1 MYDWDYNNQF
11 EWMERV
17 KEGIGPLIISAAITG
32 AGQSKESSPHLPVTL
47 EEQVA
52 EARRCYEAGASI
64 IHIHARDPNNPDDV
78 TNDPKRYREINAA
91 IRQVC
96 PDVILNNTSS
106 GDPFADAAK
115 GIFLTYAWASLD
127 AEAEMSSFNCGPI
140 AARVSFKRPEGRVN
154 LDGISKMTFG
164 IAEEKSQIMMDR
176 GIKPEFE
183 LSHQGQMNMVRHLI
197 DRELTQAPH
206 WFQFVLG
213 LQGGATPTL
222 QTVLSF
228 IELLPAQSLWGVVG
242 IAQYQLP
249 LNCFCILL
257 GGHVRVGME
266 DNIYYR
272 RGELATSNA
281 QFVERAARLAG
292 EISRP
297 IASPQQAREMLG
309 VSPTPSQY
317 A

>member
-1 MYDWDYNNQF
+1 MYTWDYLNQF
-11 EWMERV
+11 EWMGRC
-17 KEGIGPLIISAAITG
+17 KEGFGPLIISAAITG
-32 AGQSKESSPHLPVTL
+32 AGQSKKSNPNLPLTL

-64 IHIHARDPNNPDDV
+64 IHIHARDPKNPDDV
-78 TNDPKRYREINAA
+78 KNDPSRYREINAA
-91 IRQVC
+91 IREVC
-96 PDVILNNTSS
+96 TDVILNNTSS
-106 GDPFADAAK
+106 GDPFADAQA
-115 GIFLTYAWASLD
+115 GILLNYTWSGLD
-127 AEAEMSSFNCGPI
+127 AQAEMCSFNCGPL
-140 AARVSFKRPEGRVN
+140 AARVSFKRPEGRVT

-164 IAEEKSQIMMDR
+164 IAEEKARIMLDR

-183 LSHQGQMNMVRHLI
+183 LAHQGQINMVLHLI
-197 DRELTQAPH
+197 NRELTQPPH

-222 QTVLSF
+222 QTLLSF
-228 IELLPAQSLWGVVG
+228 IELLPADSLWGVVG

-292 EISRP
+292 EIGRP
-297 IASPQQAREMLG
+297 IASPQQTREMLG
-309 VSPTPSQY
+309 VSATPSQY
-317 A
+317 P